1 MRILVTGGAGYI
13 GSHTAKE
20 LYKAGHEPVVVD
32 DLSTGHS
39 HAVRWGPLVVG
50 DCGDSE
56 LVRSVLREYEIAAV
70 MHFAASAYVGES
82 VTNPRKY
89 FNNNVQNSLRLLDAM
104 LDEGVS
110 RIVFSSSCATYGLQQ
125 QALLDE
131 SHPQKPLSP
140 YGESKLM
147 VERFLDWYGRAF
159 GLDWVALRY
168 FNAAGADLEGDLREE
183 HDPETHIVPSIIEAA
198 QGVRPFVEIFGSDYE
213 TRDGTAVRDYV
224 HVSDLAHAHV
234 LAADYLM
241 TGGQSQAFNL
251 GAGTGYSIRQVVAAV
266 RRASGAEVPV
276 KELPRRTGDPS
287 LLVADSSRAR
297 SILGWVPERSALD
310 TIVRSALS
318 ATDLALTGG
327 AHSAAAGY

>member
-266 RRASGAEVPV
+266 RRASGAEVNV

-318 ATDLALTGG
+318 ATNLALTGG
-327 AHSAAAGY
+327 THSAAAGY

>member
-266 RRASGAEVPV
+266 RRASGAEVNV

-318 ATDLALTGG
+318 ATNLALTGG